1 MRKLYFLLKAFVKAG
16 TITLIVH
23 MIYLFMKAYQ
33 NNMSWMIKINSYGE
47 AKIEAIFIILYLTC
61 LLIISIIDLHQEK
74 LMREEN
80 RTVLIWKV
88 RNLYPYFNK
97 IGGVISTNKAF
108 NKPYLQLPSQYYQF
122 SSL

>member
-80 RTVLIWKV
+80 RTVLI
-88 RNLYPYFNK
+88 
-97 IGGVISTNKAF
+97 
-108 NKPYLQLPSQYYQF
+108 
-122 SSL
+122 